1 MKPWPGLMYYD
12 PEFYT
17 YLKLHMADDLLFCY
31 RFLLFIYYHSDYL
44 TIYYNLGLRTTYLVS
59 SCLLLKSFLNQSIF
73 FNYNKYGTGTCY
85 FTSRIILQRKGA
97 TGSFEVD

>member
-44 TIYYNLGLRTTYLVS
+44 TIYYNL
-59 SCLLLKSFLNQSIF
+59 
-73 FNYNKYGTGTCY
+73 
-85 FTSRIILQRKGA
+85 
-97 TGSFEVD
+97 

>member
-44 TIYYNLGLRTTYLVS
+44 TRYLLQSLIKNNSFSVVS
-59 SCLLLKSFLNQSIF
+59 LFTICLLLKSFLNRSIIF
-73 FNYNKYGTGTCY
+73 DYNKYRYLFFYQQNY
-85 FTSRIILQRKGA
+85 FAKERS
-97 TGSFEVD
+97 

>member
-59 SCLLLKSFLNQSIF
+59 SYKDDIVSNLQLKSLYSSTIVIS
-73 FNYNKYGTGTCY
+73 T
-85 FTSRIILQRKGA
+85 
-97 TGSFEVD
+97 

>member
-44 TIYYNLGLRTTYLVS
+44 TRYLLQSLIKNNSFSVVFVYYLFIIEVLPKPEHYFRLKQVPVLV
-59 SCLLLKSFLNQSIF
+59 FLPAELF
-73 FNYNKYGTGTCY
+73 C
-85 FTSRIILQRKGA
+85 KGK
-97 TGSFEVD
+97 ELVLN